1 MITARKYIW
10 VLAVGLVLTLVGCTG
25 EWQPQTAVSPA
36 GEPLP
41 FSPKVRKDAWR
52 LQAEQLERLG
62 DYNGAC
68 RVVRARYLR
77 YPEVEIADYYSRLLS
92 RLPEDELAVR
102 WRQESD
108 RGLLCRVAA
117 EYFGRLKQ
125 QSPNTLLPD
134 EKELLLDLAQL
145 LSTGCEVD
153 DGIRTEAEALLLEH
167 QLQIEKGEIKIGCLL
182 PLSGP
187 SAAAGARFLRG
198 MEIALGVYP
207 QADSGNP
214 VGAGE
219 AAAATPPEEREVDT
233 LPTAAAV
240 SANPVESRKPA
251 AELHAN
257 TPSLPHF
264 KVFFYDTAG
273 EGERARAGVDYL
285 VNEKKV
291 SLLLGPYSGK
301 AANYAAAQAQSLGV
315 TMISLS
321 PLLHNLDRYPNV
333 FQHCPT
339 IRNQAVSLAELS
351 RTRLGIKKFA
361 LLVPRN
367 RYGREFAE
375 KFVSQVQVWGGQVVR
390 QVEYDASQP
399 DFGPAIRDLI
409 GTRRYR
415 RFKEK
420 RKDYEA
426 WLKLRQRR
434 EAQQQALEKGQKPEK
449 EGEDKLA
456 EFARKIGIDEAEI
469 KLVDADKIMPRP
481 LLDCD
486 FDALVIPDREQTLKL
501 LIPQLAFYD
510 LDECFLLGGRYW
522 NKADFLDSISNFA
535 EGSFFVGA
543 CLPPLSSEADSDKLS
558 HDPRAEL
565 QTRFQTDFAA
575 LNQGRIPGLLELYGY
590 DTIMLLRRLAVNL
603 DPEADAET
611 WRRLIAG
618 CRDLPLASGL
628 TTTLDDGEIAKK
640 FYPLMYSQGKIR
652 LVSEGC
658 F

>member
-1 MITARKYIW
+1 MMTVRKCIW
-10 VLAVGLVLTLVGCTG
+10 VLAAGLLLLLAGCTG
-25 EWQPQTAVSPA
+25 EWQPHTAVSPA
-36 GEPLP
+36 GERLP
-41 FSPKVRKDAWR
+41 FSPKIRKDAWR

-77 YPEVEIADYYSRLLS
+77 YPEVETADYYSLLLS
-92 RLPEDELAVR
+92 RLREDELAVR

-117 EYFGRLKQ
+117 EYFGRLKRHPEGTL
-125 QSPNTLLPD
+125 SPGDN
-134 EKELLLDLAQL
+134 ELMLDMAQL
-145 LSTGCEVD
+145 LSSGCKVSDEV
-153 DGIRTEAEALLLEH
+153 RKAAAALLLEH
-167 QLQIEKGEIKIGCLL
+167 QLQIEKGEIRIGCLL

-187 SAAAGARFLRG
+187 SAAAGTRFLRG

-207 QADSGNP
+207 RPEPKTTAEKTAVDNP
-214 VGAGE
+214 SEKGE
-219 AAAATPPEEREVDT
+219 VEAQSVSAASSDVSPAERE
-233 LPTAAAV
+233 
-240 SANPVESRKPA
+240 PVADRNA
-251 AELHAN
+251 D
-257 TPSLPHF
+257 TPSLPRF

-273 EGERARAGVDYL
+273 EGERAREGVNYL
-285 VNEKKV
+285 VQEKKV

-301 AANYAAAQAQSLGV
+301 AANYAAAEAQSLGV

-321 PLLHNLDRYPNV
+321 PLLHNLDGYPNV

-375 KFVSQVQVWGGQVVR
+375 KFVSQVQKWGGQVVR

-399 DFGPAIRDLI
+399 DFGPAIRELI
-409 GTRRYR
+409 GVRRYR

-434 EAQQQALEKGQKPEK
+434 AAQQRALENGEQPEK
-449 EGEDKLA
+449 YGEDKLA
-456 EFARKIGIDEAEI
+456 EFARQLGIDEAEI
-469 KLVDADKIMPRP
+469 KFVEADKIMPRP

-522 NKADFLDSISNFA
+522 NKADFLDSVSNFA

-543 CLPPLSSEADSDKLS
+543 CLPPVNSDADSKNPNP
-558 HDPRAEL
+558 DPQAEL
-565 QTRFQTDFAA
+565 QNRFQSEFSA
-575 LNQGRIPGLLELYGY
+575 LNQGQVPGLLELYGY
-590 DTIMLLRRLAVNL
+590 DTIMLLRRLAVNIN
-603 DPEADAET
+603 PEADAET

-640 FYPLMYSQGKIR
+640 LYPLMFRKGKIS
-652 LVSEGC
+652 LVSEAC